1 MVKISIFASSILV
14 LAVSTATAAA
24 ASIPAT
30 LFDPWRGIGDGY
42 HDDSRL
48 LAPLYR
54 SSDTEIIK
62 DSYII
67 VLKDHVDTHA
77 HCHWVTNFSKKKRS
91 VDELEDMEMG
101 IRQTYHQNGWKGYA
115 GRFSPTMIQQIRSS
129 PEVAYVEHDSMMYA
143 SELQRNAPWGLA
155 RISHRRGIS
164 LWTFNKYPHDENG
177 GDGVNV
183 FVVDTGINI
192 NHVDFEGRASW
203 GATFASDGDTDGNG
217 HGSHCAG
224 TIAGRRFGVA
234 KQAMPVA
241 VKVLSAQGS
250 GSNSDVLAG
259 INWVIEKSRADREQA
274 KKMGTRY
281 KGAVANMSLGGGK
294 SRALD
299 QAVNSAV
306 QNGVVFA
313 VAAGNDG
320 RDACQYSP
328 AAAEQAITVGA
339 TNLRDERAYF
349 SSYGPCVDVFAPGQD
364 IMSVWNNGNYG
375 TNTISGTSM
384 ASPHVAGL
392 AAYFLSL
399 EEEDNVSPKV
409 IKDKILKT
417 ATRNMLSNVPRDTP
431 NLMIYNGF
439 LET

>member
-1 MVKISIFASSILV
+1 M
-14 LAVSTATAAA
+14 
-24 ASIPAT
+24 
-30 LFDPWRGIGDGY
+30 
-42 HDDSRL
+42 
-48 LAPLYR
+48 
-54 SSDTEIIK
+54 
-62 DSYII
+62 
-67 VLKDHVDTHA
+67 
-77 HCHWVTNFSKKKRS
+77 
-91 VDELEDMEMG
+91 
-101 IRQTYHQNGWKGYA
+101 
-115 GRFSPTMIQQIRSS
+115 
-129 PEVAYVEHDSMMYA
+129 
-143 SELQRNAPWGLA
+143 
-155 RISHRRGIS
+155 
-164 LWTFNKYPHDENG
+164 
-177 GDGVNV
+177 
-183 FVVDTGINI
+183 
-192 NHVDFEGRASW
+192 
-203 GATFASDGDTDGNG
+203 
-217 HGSHCAG
+217 
-224 TIAGRRFGVA
+224 
-234 KQAMPVA
+234 
-241 VKVLSAQGS
+241 
-250 GSNSDVLAG
+250 
-259 INWVIEKSRADREQA
+259 
-274 KKMGTRY
+274 
-281 KGAVANMSLGGGK
+281 
-294 SRALD
+294 
-299 QAVNSAV
+299 

-375 TNTISGTSM
+375 TNTISGTCHVLIFFFIHLTINFYLGTSM